1 VRLALVVLVLA
12 GATLGLGEAPAR
24 ATNECDGLMICV
36 PIAGPWVVVPTAR
49 TVPRLQAEYQL
60 SCPRR
65 YIVGG
70 LDVQLSNRAIDV
82 KFLGKTGS
90 PVNPGITTE
99 RAAVFLATYTGASAR
114 VASFRPHIGC
124 VPASGGGGG
133 PVPYLSPS
141 ALAVAA
147 AAPVTR
153 RVSELRLRAGAT
165 QTATRTCAR
174 GERLLDS
181 WHAVGFYTARAP
193 SAQLVSS
200 VLAKRSTGSARVRV
214 SVRSGPAI
222 GGVRAVVQV
231 GAVCGGEG

>member
-1 VRLALVVLVLA
+1 
-12 GATLGLGEAPAR
+12 
-24 ATNECDGLMICV
+24 
-36 PIAGPWVVVPTAR
+36 
-49 TVPRLQAEYQL
+49 
-60 SCPRR
+60 
-65 YIVGG
+65 VGG

-82 KFLGKTGS
+82 KFIGKTGS

-124 VPASGGGGG
+124 IPASGGGGGG

-174 GERLLDS
+174 GERLLGG
-181 WHAVGFYTARAP
+181 WHAVGFYTARPP

-200 VLAKRSTGSARVRV
+200 VVAKRSIGAARVRV

-222 GGVRAVVQV
+222 GGLRVVVQV